1 MERKRTIEDARYF
14 VSPSPWEGVGRLLFF
29 IVLTVITVLAAIFVG
44 KPVGYIIAA
53 GVELLWVFL
62 VSRAKDNERRIDDE
76 NTLVLYGP
84 EGEELLDDFTTG
96 ELFYENKLILGQKF
110 LFGYHIGPIIKI
122 RDIRAVYLKIYKR
135 GFFETRRY
143 LVCEVKQA
151 DGSYEDVSVARPGGR
166 KLDPESEKVIGIL
179 RERNP
184 AIQLGKTR

>member
-14 VSPSPWEGVGRLLFF
+14 VSPSPWQGVKRMFF
-29 IVLTVITVLAAIFVG
+29 FLVPTVITVLFPIASG
-44 KPVGYIIAA
+44 KVIVYVVAA

-62 VSRAKDNERRIDDE
+62 ASRAKDNEKKTDDE

-96 ELFYENKLILGQKF
+96 ELYYENKLILGQKF
-110 LFGYHIGPIIKI
+110 LLGCHVGPIIKYS
-122 RDIRAVYLKIYKR
+122 DIRAVYLQIYKR
-135 GFFETRRY
+135 GFLETRRY

-151 DGSYEDVSVARPGGR
+151 DGSYEDVAVARPVGR
-166 KLDPESEKVIGIL
+166 NLDPESEKVIGIL
-179 RERNP
+179 CGRNP